1 MKITHLVN
9 SFFLIFVRSIDF
21 LALFRFTE
29 ADACALLSVYGL
41 SIFEVDRLQNN
52 RPHEQRQTSGSRGKV
67 IHRKW
72 TNQPPEPMPI
82 GVHPDF
88 TCGDWTAASRK
99 QVGRTSSR
107 AVNL

>member
-9 SFFLIFVRSIDF
+9 SLFSISARIIDF

-29 ADACALLSVYGL
+29 ADACALLSAYGL
-41 SIFEVDRLQNN
+41 NTLEVDRPQNN
-52 RPHEQRQTSGSRGKV
+52 RPNEQRPTSGRTREV

-72 TNQPPEPMPI
+72 TNQPLEPMPI

-88 TCGDWTAASRK
+88 TCGDWTIASRK
-99 QVGRTSSR
+99 QVGRTNSR
-107 AVNL
+107 TVNP

>member
-9 SFFLIFVRSIDF
+9 SLFSISARIIDF

-29 ADACALLSVYGL
+29 ADACALLSAYGL
-41 SIFEVDRLQNN
+41 NTLEVDRPQNN
-52 RPHEQRQTSGSRGKV
+52 RPNEQRQTSGRSREV

-72 TNQPPEPMPI
+72 TNQPLEPMPI

-88 TCGDWTAASRK
+88 TCGDWTTASRK
-99 QVGRTSSR
+99 QVGRTNSR
-107 AVNL
+107 TVNP